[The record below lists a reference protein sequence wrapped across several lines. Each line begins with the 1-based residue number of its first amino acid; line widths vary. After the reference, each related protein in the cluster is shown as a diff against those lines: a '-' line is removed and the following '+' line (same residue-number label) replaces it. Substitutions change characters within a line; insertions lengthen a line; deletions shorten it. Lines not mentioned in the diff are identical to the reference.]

1 MLRPIMDHMAALA
14 EGREVGTDVVR
25 GVMIPVGR
33 GEDDAGVTNLA
44 EDVGSR
50 HEPDPASTTVTP
62 PTGVR

>member
-1 MLRPIMDHMAALA
+1 
-14 EGREVGTDVVR
+14 
-25 GVMIPVGR
+25 MIPVGR